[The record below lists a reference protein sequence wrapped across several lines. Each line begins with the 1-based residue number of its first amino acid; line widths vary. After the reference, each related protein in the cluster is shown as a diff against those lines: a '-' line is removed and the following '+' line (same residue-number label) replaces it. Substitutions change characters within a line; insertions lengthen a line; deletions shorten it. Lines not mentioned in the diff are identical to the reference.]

1 MKEPTD
7 LLQMDL
13 AGTFWVFF
21 ESTNQFTPT
30 IPSG

>member
-7 LLQMDL
+7 LLQTDL

-21 ESTNQFTPT
+21 EEILNFYPLRTF
-30 IPSG
+30 